1 MNRKMN
7 KLNRVAVILASLYIG
22 LSSGAA
28 QATRFLGFGDF
39 IFPNG
44 VWTQIASDC
53 SPDEASINPVRT
65 GSGVSLPSATTGTV
79 TLRCNI
85 ANVMDEAYPW
95 NALEVVYKDSDGSGT
110 ADQVTASLHKVGLNA
125 QSESRLFTPI
135 TAGNITLPVDPSL
148 LAVFDSNQ
156 VASVT
161 NTAQTHHINVN
172 HSFDFAENAYYVLV
186 KVKRSDLSRNPGVFV
201 VRLFAKGNIGG

>member
-1 MNRKMN
+1 MKRKII
-7 KLNRVAVILASLYIG
+7 KLNRAAVLLASLFIG
-22 LSSGAA
+22 LGSGTA

-39 IFPNG
+39 IIPNG

-53 SPDEASINPVRT
+53 TPDEASINPVRT
-65 GSGVSLPSATTGTV
+65 GSGVSLPSATTGMV

-85 ANVMDEAYPW
+85 DNVMDKAFPW
-95 NALEVVYKDSDGSGT
+95 SALEVVYKDSDGSGT

-125 QSESRLFTPI
+125 QSESRVFTPI

-156 VASVT
+156 VASAT
-161 NTAQTHHINVN
+161 NTAQTHHIKVN
-172 HSFDFAENAYYVLV
+172 HSFDFTENAYYVLV
-186 KVKRSDLSRNPGVFV
+186 KVKRADLSKTPGVFV
-201 VRLFAKGNIGG
+201 LRLFAKGNIGG